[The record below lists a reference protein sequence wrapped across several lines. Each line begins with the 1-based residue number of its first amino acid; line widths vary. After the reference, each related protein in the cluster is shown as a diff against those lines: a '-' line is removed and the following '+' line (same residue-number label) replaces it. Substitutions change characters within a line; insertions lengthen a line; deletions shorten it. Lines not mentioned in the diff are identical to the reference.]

1 MGNSNATAAQE
12 QAMFLVRCW
21 KEAKAARE
29 RYEATGELQDMEQV
43 APTIDKLQ
51 IAVLTAL
58 DYVRPLQLPV
68 ETLPK
73 RFPFCGVS
81 FRLLF
86 PAEGM
91 VQIVC
96 PITEEILTAGFKGWS
111 DPMKAG
117 PTTSHSPFKP
127 S

>member
-1 MGNSNATAAQE
+1 MADSNPTAAQE
-12 QAMFLVRCW
+12 QAMFLIPIWR
-21 KEAKAARE
+21 EAKAARE
-29 RYEATGELQDMEQV
+29 RYEATGELQDIEQA
-43 APTIDKLQ
+43 APTINKLQ

-58 DYVRPLQLPV
+58 DYIRPLQLPV
-68 ETLPK
+68 EKLPK

-81 FRLLF
+81 FRLMF

-117 PTTSHSPFKP
+117 PKTSHSPFNP